1 MLDIDPLSIGLH
13 VLNVVVM
20 FVVLKLLVYK
30 PILKFMKAREHSF
43 SDKVDELDGREKQLL
58 QQKEQYEHML
68 AEAHNEA
75 AELITKS
82 NEMARDHAREILD
95 NAKEHAR
102 DLVVRAKKEIEVEK
116 AQARQDMR
124 TQIAEMSIQ
133 IAEKVLAREISLEDN
148 HKIIDEFFERV
159 G

>member
-43 SDKVDELDGREKQLL
+43 SDKVDALDGREKQLL

>member
-1 MLDIDPLSIGLH
+1 MLDIDPLQIGLH
-13 VLNVVVM
+13 VLNVVIM
-20 FVVLKLLVYK
+20 FFVLKLLVYK
-30 PILKFMKAREHSF
+30 PILKFMKNREHMI
-43 SDKVDELDGREKQLL
+43 SDKIDELDVREKELI
-58 QQKEQYEHML
+58 QQKQEYEHMI

-102 DLVVRAKKEIEVEK
+102 NLVVRAKKEIEADKV
-116 AQARQDMR
+116 QARQDMR

-133 IAEKVLAREISLEDN
+133 IAEKVLEREISLKDN

>member
-1 MLDIDPLSIGLH
+1 MLQIEPLQIGLH
-13 VLNVVVM
+13 VLNVVIM
-20 FVVLKLLVYK
+20 FFVLKLLIYK
-30 PILKFMKAREHSF
+30 PILKFMKQREHMV
-43 SDKVDELDGREKQLL
+43 SDRIDELDVREKQLI
-58 QQKEQYEHML
+58 QQKEEYEHLM

-75 AELITKS
+75 AELITRS

-102 DLVVRAKKEIEVEK
+102 SLVVRAKKEIEAEK
-116 AQARQDMR
+116 VQARQDMR
-124 TQIAEMSIQ
+124 KQIAEMSIQ
-133 IAEKVLAREISLEDN
+133 IAEKVLEREISLDDN